1 MNISIIAYSLLSF
14 VIFYLFGR
22 VSYKL
27 HLVDLPNKR
36 KIHFKPT
43 AYTGG
48 ISLSIIFLLGIQ
60 LFDFSDKNLNLI
72 FSMGFLISIV
82 GLIDDKYTL
91 NIGGKLSLQIIPIL
105 YLIIFENFFLN
116 EIGNYDYFALGLGS
130 FSIPFSL
137 LSVLFLINA
146 FNYFDG
152 LDGVLGFTS
161 ITIIAI
167 LYFLIPDKD
176 IKLFFIIISIP
187 ICIFL
192 FFNFSIFRLPKLFLG
207 DNGSLLLGFI
217 FAFILIYLSN
227 QKLIHPILLAW
238 SISIF
243 VYEFLSINLI
253 RIINKKDPFT
263 AGQDHLHHLLF
274 KKNNSILLT
283 NFVMCFSNIFLFFVG
298 YFSYKFYSSVV
309 SLFLFIFFFIIFFI
323 ARNSYFKKT
332 IKNK

>member
-1 MNISIIAYSLLSF
+1 MNVLLITYSLLSF
-14 VIFYLFGR
+14 ILFFLFGK
-22 VSYKL
+22 VSYNL
-27 HLVDLPNKR
+27 NLVDLPNKR

-48 ISLSIIFLLGIQ
+48 ISLSIILLLGIQ
-60 LFDFSDKNLNLI
+60 LFDFSDKNLKLI
-72 FSMGFLISIV
+72 FSIGCLISIV
-82 GLIDDKYTL
+82 GLIDDKYNL

-105 YLIIFENFFLN
+105 YLILFENFFLN

-130 FSIPFSL
+130 FSIPFTL

-152 LDGVLGFTS
+152 LDGALSFTS

-167 LYFLIPDKD
+167 LYFLVPDKD
-176 IKLFFIIISIP
+176 IKLFFIIILIP

-192 FFNFSIFRLPKLFLG
+192 FFNFSIFGLPKLFFG
-207 DNGSLLLGFI
+207 DSGSLLLGFI
-217 FAFILIYLSN
+217 FAFILIYISN

-243 VYEFLSINLI
+243 VYEFLSVNLI
-253 RIINKKDPFT
+253 RIKNKKDPFT
-263 AGQDHLHHLLF
+263 AGQDHLHHLIF
-274 KKNNSILLT
+274 KKTNSILLT
-283 NFVMCFSNIFLFFVG
+283 NFFMSFINIFLFFVG
-298 YFSYKFYSSVV
+298 YLSYKFYSSAV
-309 SLFLFIFFFIIFFI
+309 SLFLFIIFFITFFI
-323 ARNSYFKKT
+323 ARNLYFKKI